1 MKYREI
7 IKKIQHDSG
16 FSDAESAEAL
26 ERTVESIAERLQEG
40 ERQDFAS
47 QLPTELQQVA
57 LYATGNKEVHKQDI
71 LEEFMEKENIEADH
85 AKKQFLSAW
94 GALRSFISEGEIR
107 HIKAQLPQRA
117 ADMLY

>member
-26 ERTVESIAERLQEG
+26 ERTVETIAERLEEG

-47 QLPTELQQVA
+47 QLPAELQPVA
-57 LYATGNKEVHKQDI
+57 LYAIADKELHKKDI
-71 LEEFMEKENIEADH
+71 LEEFMEKEHIEADH
-85 AKKQFLSAW
+85 AKKQFLTAW
-94 GALRSFISEGEIR
+94 GVLRSFISEGEIR

-117 ADMLY
+117 ADLLF

>member
-16 FSDAESAEAL
+16 FSDTESAEAL

-40 ERQDFAS
+40 ERMDFAS
-47 QLPTELQQVA
+47 QLPAELQQVA
-57 LYATGNKEVHKQDI
+57 LDATITKEMHKKDI
-71 LEEFMEKENIEADH
+71 LEEFMEKENIEAEH

-94 GALRSFISEGEIR
+94 SALRSFISEGEIR
-107 HIKAQLPQRA
+107 HIKSQLPQRA